1 MKTFKNFFR
10 LFTAAF
16 LLVFFAF
23 SSMSFQIFSGET
35 TAVDT
40 PDTCPTASFSIAN
53 NGVDAGMPVGFVNQS
68 SGASSYHWDFGDGGF
83 SCEANPSYAYTSPG
97 TYTVK
102 LKAVGE
108 GCIVEFIGTVDAII
122 N

>member
-16 LLVFFAF
+16 LLGCFAF
-23 SSMSFQIFSGET
+23 SSMAFQTFSGQT
-35 TAVDT
+35 TS
-40 PDTCPTASFSIAN
+40 PDTCPTASFSVAN
-53 NGVDAGMPVGFVNQS
+53 NGVDAGVPVGFVNQS
-68 SGASSYHWDFGDGGF
+68 FGASSYHWDFGDGGF

-102 LKAVGE
+102 LKAVG
-108 GCIVEFIGTVDAII
+108 GSCSVEFVGTEDII
-122 N
+122 VN